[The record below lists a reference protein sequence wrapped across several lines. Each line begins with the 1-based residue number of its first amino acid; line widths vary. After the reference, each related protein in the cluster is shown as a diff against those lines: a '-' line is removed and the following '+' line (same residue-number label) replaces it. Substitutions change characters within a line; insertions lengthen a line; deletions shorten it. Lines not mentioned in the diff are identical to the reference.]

1 MPITPGRGIVAAL
14 IVAAP
19 LLAQTVPVK
28 EHTLSN
34 GMRLLMVERHDKPTV
49 STAWIVRAGS
59 ANEKPGMTGVAHLF
73 EHMMFKGSKT
83 IGTTNIARDMEINAA
98 QDQLQAEIRK
108 EETILRKKELAG
120 EIADMRD
127 PKARSPRHQKL
138 VDDMAKLEKEQQEL
152 LVKDEFS
159 KIYTQAGGTGL
170 NAFTYQ
176 DATCYVQTVPANRL
190 ELWAWMESDRLF
202 QPVFREF
209 YKERDVVGEERRLR
223 TESTPTGKFE
233 ETFEAMVWM
242 AHPYHWP
249 VIGWPS
255 DVSSLTREQAN
266 GFFATYYAPNNLTTV
281 LVGDFKADE
290 AIALCERYFGRIPAN
305 PKGVPEIITLEPKQ
319 LAEKRMNAEAETT
332 PSAKIVYK
340 AVSAGHKDSNALEV
354 LSSVLNGR
362 SGRLYKSLVEG
373 QKVATRV
380 SASMEGMKYGG
391 TFAINGTATAEQK
404 PEAVEQAVYRELEK
418 LQKEGVT
425 EQELIKAKNQ
435 AQANSFRRLEDNM
448 GLTVQLAIAD
458 ATTGY
463 KAFLEDPAKTE
474 AVTLADVQRVAK
486 EYLTKEN
493 RSVAIYT
500 RKANGAPVDPELA
513 KLPEQ
518 FQANA
523 KAALAQFEKETD
535 AAKLKQGLGQME
547 TQAGQVP
554 EQVKPLFE
562 YLIKKLRERIAK
574 LEAK

>member
-1 MPITPGRGIVAAL
+1 MAISPGRGIVAAL
-14 IVAAP
+14 IAAAP

-34 GMRLLMVERHDKPTV
+34 GMRLLLVERHDKPTV
-49 STAWIVRAGS
+49 SAAWIVRAGS

-73 EHMMFKGSKT
+73 EHMMFKGSKI
-83 IGTTNIARDMEINAA
+83 IGTTNITRDLEINAA
-98 QDQLQAEIRK
+98 QDKIQAEIRK
-108 EETILRKKELAG
+108 EESILRKKELAG
-120 EIADMRD
+120 EISDMRD
-127 PKARSPRHQKL
+127 PKFRSPNHQKL
-138 VDDMAKLEKEQQEL
+138 VEEMEKLVKEQQAL

-176 DATCYVQTVPANRL
+176 DATCYIMTVPSNRL
-190 ELWAWMESDRLF
+190 ELWSWMESERLF

-266 GFFATYYAPNNLTTV
+266 EFFATYYAPNNLTTV
-281 LVGDFKADE
+281 LVGDFKSDE
-290 AIALCERYFGRIPAN
+290 AIALCERYFGRIPTN

-332 PSAKIVYK
+332 PTAEIVFK
-340 AVSAGHKDSNALEV
+340 AVPAGHKDNNAMEV
-354 LSSVLNGR
+354 LASMLNGR
-362 SGRLYKSLVEG
+362 SGRLYKALVEQ
-373 QKVATRV
+373 QKVATQVR
-380 SASMEGMKYGG
+380 ANMQGMKYGG
-391 TFAINGTATAEQK
+391 TFGITGMAAADHTPEEVEKAI
-404 PEAVEQAVYRELEK
+404 YRELEK
-418 LQKEGVT
+418 IQKDGVT
-425 EQELIKAKNQ
+425 EQELRKAKNQ
-435 AQANSFRRLEDNM
+435 AQANSFRRLEDNL
-448 GLTVQLAIAD
+448 GLTIQLAIAD

-486 EYLTKEN
+486 EYFVKEN
-493 RSVAIYT
+493 RNVAIYT
-500 RKANGAPVDPELA
+500 RKAGAAPVDPELA
-513 KLPEQ
+513 ALPAEAQGMVKAQLGRLEQ
-518 FQANA
+518 VKDPAQL
-523 KAALAQFEKETD
+523 KAI
-535 AAKLKQGLGQME
+535 LGQME
-547 TQAGQVP
+547 GQASQVP
-554 EQVKPLFE
+554 AEAKPVID
-562 YLIKKLRERIAK
+562 YMIKKVRERLAK

>member
-1 MPITPGRGIVAAL
+1 MPIIGGRGIAAAL
-14 IVAAP
+14 IAAAP

-34 GMRLLMVERHDKPTV
+34 GMRLLLVERHDKPTV
-49 STAWIVRAGS
+49 ATAWIVRAGS
-59 ANEKPGMTGVAHLF
+59 ANERPGMTGVAHLF

-83 IGTTNIARDMEINAA
+83 IGTTNIQRDLAINAE
-98 QDQLQAEIRK
+98 QDKIQAEIRK
-108 EETILRKKELAG
+108 EESILRQKELNG

-127 PKARSPRHQKL
+127 AKARSPRHQQLVEQMEKL
-138 VDDMAKLEKEQQEL
+138 VKEQQEL

-176 DATCYVQTVPANRL
+176 DATCYHQTVPANRL
-190 ELWAWMESDRLF
+190 ELWAWMESDRLY

-209 YKERDVVGEERRLR
+209 YKERDVVGEERRMR
-223 TESTPTGKFE
+223 TDSTPTGKFE

-266 GFFATYYAPNNLTTV
+266 EFFATYYAPNNLTAV
-281 LVGDFKADE
+281 LVGDFKSSE

-319 LAEKRMNAEAETT
+319 LAEKRMMAEAETT
-332 PSAKIVYK
+332 PSAQIVYK
-340 AVSAGHKDSNALEV
+340 AVSAGHKDAPALDV

-362 SGRLYKSLVEG
+362 SGRLQKSLVEG

-380 SASMEGMKYGG
+380 RASMQGMKYGG
-391 TFAINGTATAEQK
+391 TFVFHGTASADQK
-404 PEAVEQAVYRELEK
+404 PEAVEQAIYREIEK
-418 LQKEGVT
+418 IQKEGIT
-425 EQELIKAKNQ
+425 EQELQKAKNQ
-435 AQANSFRRLEDNM
+435 AQADSFRRLEDNM
-448 GLTVQLAIAD
+448 GLTIQLAIAD

-463 KAFLEDPAKTE
+463 QAFLDEPQKTE
-474 AVTLADVQRVAK
+474 AVTREDVQRVAK
-486 EYLTKEN
+486 DYLVKET

-500 RKANGAPVDPELA
+500 RKGGAAPTDPELA
-513 KLPEQ
+513 ALPAEAQGMVKAQLGRLEQ
-518 FQANA
+518 VKDPAQL
-523 KAALAQFEKETD
+523 KAIV
-535 AAKLKQGLGQME
+535 GQLE
-547 TQAGQVP
+547 GQAGQVP
-554 EQVKPLFE
+554 AEAKPVID
-562 YLIKKLRERIAK
+562 YMIKKVRERIAK